1 MGERENLRINLF
13 SRKMHRKFLKINT
26 LKPSSRVGTSENDFI
41 VGRHPFF
48 VLKVISFFGNSMVL
62 VPHHL

>member
-13 SRKMHRKFLKINT
+13 SRSRMHRKFIKINT

-48 VLKVISFFGNSMVL
+48 VLKLISFL
-62 VPHHL
+62 VTAWF